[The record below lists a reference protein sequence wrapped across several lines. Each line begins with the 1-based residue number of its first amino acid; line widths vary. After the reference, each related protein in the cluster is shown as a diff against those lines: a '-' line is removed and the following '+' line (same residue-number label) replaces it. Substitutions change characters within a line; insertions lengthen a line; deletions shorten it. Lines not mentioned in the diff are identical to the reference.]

1 MDVPPRVARGKR
13 LSSGVDANHQYLSGR
28 CDAQE
33 MIVEDLRAVL
43 DKNLPTYHPHRRL
56 LRRQDVRMSK
66 TRLAYLAELH
76 LDPVREELYRR
87 TYG

>member
-1 MDVPPRVARGKR
+1 MVMPQAAWGKR
-13 LSSGVDANHQYLSGR
+13 LSSGVDANYQYLSGR

-33 MIVEDLRAVL
+33 MIVEDLRAIL
-43 DKNLPTYHPHRRL
+43 DRNLPPYHPHRRL
-56 LRRQDVRMSK
+56 LRHKDVRTSK
-66 TRLAYLAELH
+66 KRLAYLVELH